1 MKNTQIKNSFI
12 AGALGCLLMPVV
24 HASTPVWTYSA
35 PIPASAL
42 VSSSGTATVQ
52 YTVTNQSSKPKNLK
66 LKVTAGLSAS
76 SCYLAG
82 KGSTCTLTVTVNGSQ
97 IPKQGIHS
105 GPILCEQGNANQCY
119 QPSQANRL
127 SVTVSQNTGAAILNA
142 SVTDLALKV
151 SGNSRSITI
160 TNTGDGPATGLS
172 INQPGWPSG
181 TSLSPSSTC
190 ANGGSLAV
198 GASCTLVIAPGATA
212 TSNCTTGIAPTPGV
226 LTVSANGGASASVN
240 TTVIGYG
247 CQYQGG
253 FVFAMDDTTPTTGSI
268 GGKVA
273 SLVDQAAPYISSG
286 PQPTSIIWGSNG
298 AGFVSA
304 DVSYDVIPGIDET
317 STSSAGSPTY
327 TTPAGPSGY
336 TFTDFFTTTYPS
348 NSVLPL
354 SSAFSTCDGSTDGA
368 CNTNNILAFYNA
380 WITNYSN
387 TCDPNQG
394 GSGGCTATS
403 GATLSTDYAAGLCK
417 ATINGYSDWYLP
429 AICELDAVYGNVT
442 TCSGAQSMVANLSF
456 LIGDLGAGTPSTSCN
471 QPDGPPAGTDCLAGG
486 YWSSTEYANGPQDGA
501 WVENFVVGG
510 SGQYFGNKDDQFGVR
525 CVRGF

>member
-1 MKNTQIKNSFI
+1 MKITTKNNLI
-12 AGALGCLLMPVV
+12 AGWLGCLLAPVV
-24 HASTPVWTYSA
+24 HAGTPVWTYSA
-35 PIPASAL
+35 PNPANVTVSAN
-42 VSSSGTATVQ
+42 GTATVQ

-66 LKVTAGLSAS
+66 LKAIAGLSAS

-82 KGSTCTLTVTVNGSQ
+82 KGSTCMLTVTVNGSQ

-190 ANGGSLAV
+190 ANGGSLAA

-273 SLVDQAAPYISSG
+273 SLVDQAAPFISSG

-298 AGFVSA
+298 AGFVFS
-304 DVSYDVIPGIDET
+304 DVSYDVIPGIDEI

-354 SSAFSTCDGSTDGA
+354 SSAFSTCDGGTDGA

-380 WITNYSN
+380 WITNYST
-387 TCDPNQG
+387 TCDPNY

-403 GATLSTDYAAGLCK
+403 GPTSLTYYAAGLCK
-417 ATINGYSDWYLP
+417 ATINGYADWYLP
-429 AICELDAVYGNVT
+429 AICELDAVYGSVAA
-442 TCSGAQSMVANLSF
+442 CSGAQSMVANLSF
-456 LIGDLGAGTPSTSCN
+456 LIGDPGAGTPSISCN
-471 QPDGPPAGTDCLAGG
+471 QPDGPPAGTDCLAGF
-486 YWSSTEYANGPQDGA
+486 YWSSTEYSTNPQYGA
-501 WVENFVVGG
+501 WSEYFDVGG
-510 SGQYFGNKDDQFGVR
+510 SPQLYGDKDVHGGVR